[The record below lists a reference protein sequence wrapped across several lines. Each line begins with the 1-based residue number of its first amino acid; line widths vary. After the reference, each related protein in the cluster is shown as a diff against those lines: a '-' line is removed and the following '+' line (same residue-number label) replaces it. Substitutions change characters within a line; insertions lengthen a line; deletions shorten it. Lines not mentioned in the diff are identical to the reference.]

1 MPALGPRIRAVSLP
15 APFWAPVLALLALAA
30 LFTGATGAW
39 AQTSQ
44 IQFPKL
50 TGRVVD
56 AANILPPDEEARLT
70 QKLEALEKQSR
81 RQLVVA
87 TVPSLEGY
95 EISDYGYQLGRAWGI
110 GQKGT
115 NDGAILLIAPTERKV
130 RIEVGYGLEGTLTD
144 GMSFLI
150 INGQILPRF
159 KAGDMP
165 GGIEAGTDAI
175 IKQLSLPPAE
185 AQKIAAQ
192 ADQQQ
197 KQDKGGDLSIGTVI
211 FILFVIFFFVLPIL
225 RAMSGGGRRAGGV
238 SSPIIWFPGGFGGDD
253 DDDRGG
259 WGGGG
264 GFGGGGGGF
273 SGGGGSFGGGGASGS
288 W

>member
-1 MPALGPRIRAVSLP
+1 MPALGPRIRAVSQP
-15 APFWAPVLALLALAA
+15 VPFWAPVLALLALVA

-39 AQTSQ
+39 AQT
-44 IQFPKL
+44 FPKL

-56 AANILPPDEEARLT
+56 AANILPADEEARLT
-70 QKLEALEKQSR
+70 QKLESLEKQSQ

-95 EISDYGYQLGRAWGI
+95 EISDYANRLFREWKLGNKTR
-110 GQKGT
+110 
-115 NDGAILLIAPTERKV
+115 NDGVLLLVAPNERKV
-130 RIEVGYGLEGTLTD
+130 RIEVGYGMEGIVTD
-144 GMSFLI
+144 GLSFLI
-150 INGQILPRF
+150 TSNEILPRF

-165 GGIEAGTDAI
+165 GGIEAGTDAL
-175 IKQLSLPPAE
+175 IKQLALPPDQ

-192 ADQQQ
+192 ADQQRQ
-197 KQDKGGDLSIGTVI
+197 GNGGDLSIGTVI

-225 RAMSGGGRRAGGV
+225 RAMSGGGRRAGGF
-238 SSPIIWFPGGFGGDD
+238 SSPIIWFPGGFGDD

-259 WGGGG
+259 GGW
-264 GFGGGGGGF
+264 GGGGGGF
-273 SGGGGSFGGGGASGS
+273 SGGGGSSGGGGASGS

>member
-1 MPALGPRIRAVSLP
+1 MYALGSRARAVSL
-15 APFWAPVLALLALAA
+15 AALLVLIALVS
-30 LFTGATGAW
+30 GSPGAW
-39 AQTSQ
+39 PQEAKLK
-44 IQFPKL
+44 FPEL

-56 AANILPPDEEARLT
+56 DANIIPPAEEAQLT
-70 QKLEALEKQSR
+70 QKLEALEKQSN

-87 TVPSLEGY
+87 TVPSLQGY

-110 GQKGT
+110 GQKGA
-115 NDGAILLIAPTERKV
+115 NNGAILLVAPNERKV

-159 KAGDMP
+159 KAGDYP

-175 IKQLSLPPAE
+175 IKQLTLPPAE
-185 AQKIAAQ
+185 AQKVAAEADKMQ
-192 ADQQQ
+192 AD
-197 KQDKGGDLSIGTVI
+197 KGDDISPGTVI
-211 FILFVIFFFVLPIL
+211 FILVIIFFFVLPIL
-225 RAMSGGGRRAGGV
+225 RSMFGGGRRGRYGGFDA
-238 SSPIIWFPGGFGGDD
+238 PIIWFPTSSGNSGS
-253 DDDRGG
+253 G

-264 GFGGGGGGF
+264 GWGDGGGF
-273 SGGGGSFGGGGASGS
+273 SGGGGDFGGGGASGD

>member
-1 MPALGPRIRAVSLP
+1 
-15 APFWAPVLALLALAA
+15 LALLALVA

-87 TVPSLEGY
+87 TVSSLQGY
-95 EISDYGYQLGRAWGI
+95 EISDYSYQLGRAWGI
-110 GQKGT
+110 GQKGD
-115 NDGAILLIAPTERKV
+115 NNGVVLVVAPNERKV
-130 RIEVGYGLEGTLTD
+130 WITVGYGLEPVLTD
-144 GMSFLI
+144 GMTFLI
-150 INGQILPRF
+150 VNGQILPRF
-159 KAGDMP
+159 KAGDLP
-165 GGIEAGTDAI
+165 AGIEAGVDAV
-175 IKQLSLPPAE
+175 IKQLTLPPNE
-185 AQKIAAQ
+185 AKKIAAQ
-192 ADQQQ
+192 ADQQR
-197 KQDKGGDLSIGTVI
+197 KDNGGGDLSVGTVI
-211 FILFVIFFFVLPIL
+211 FILVVIFFFVLPII
-225 RAMSGGGRRAGGV
+225 RAVGSGGRRGRYGGL
-238 SSPIIWFPGGFGGDD
+238 STPIIWFPGFGGDD

-264 GFGGGGGGF
+264 FGGSGGGF
-273 SGGGGSFGGGGASGS
+273 SGGGGSFGGGGAGGS